1 MSSPPAVSL
10 DRRPGGESSAVSLR
24 ALRLL
29 RRRSPE
35 LAALALTLGVGLWGI
50 GGPSLWWD
58 EMATVEVASRRSI
71 PDMFRVL
78 GHVDAVHAFY
88 YLLMHGL
95 TRLLGTGPVG
105 LRLPSALA
113 MSLAAAGLVVL
124 GRRLGS
130 MTMGLYAGL
139 VFAMMP
145 IVARYSQEARSY
157 GMVTALAVF
166 ATVAF
171 VVALQ
176 SGRRR
181 WFGWYGLLVAVLGL
195 LHLLALLLVLAH
207 AVTLVL
213 SGTGRERRRNW
224 LVAVGG
230 ALVVVSPMLVIGF
243 GQREQLAWVVR
254 PHLVDVLDLSANLC
268 GSYPLVAPVS
278 ALIGAALVGARAG
291 GLLRGVT
298 PMTVALPI
306 ALLPSAL
313 MLAATPFHPL
323 YVYRYGLYSCAGVAL
338 LAGAGLAR
346 LHWSRALPCLLLI
359 GALAIPDMNT
369 QHKEAARADD
379 PEAAA
384 RVFAREVRP
393 GDAILYVPTQTRLF
407 IGSFPRQAGLLNDI
421 ALTRQPWQAGN
432 LGGTE
437 VGDAALAQR
446 IEAESVH
453 RVWIYY
459 EPWLDGTP
467 GRNKAALDD
476 RISVLRRLGFRLT
489 GIRNPTGI
497 TLGIWDRP

>member
-1 MSSPPAVSL
+1 
-10 DRRPGGESSAVSLR
+10 
-24 ALRLL
+24 
-29 RRRSPE
+29 
-35 LAALALTLGVGLWGI
+35 
-50 GGPSLWWD
+50 
-58 EMATVEVASRRSI
+58 
-71 PDMFRVL
+71 
-78 GHVDAVHAFY
+78 
-88 YLLMHGL
+88 
-95 TRLLGTGPVG
+95 
-105 LRLPSALA
+105 
-113 MSLAAAGLVVL
+113 
-124 GRRLGS
+124 
-130 MTMGLYAGL
+130 
-139 VFAMMP
+139 MMP

-230 ALVVVSPMLVIGF
+230 A
-243 GQREQLAWVVR
+243 
-254 PHLVDVLDLSANLC
+254 LVDVLDLSANLC